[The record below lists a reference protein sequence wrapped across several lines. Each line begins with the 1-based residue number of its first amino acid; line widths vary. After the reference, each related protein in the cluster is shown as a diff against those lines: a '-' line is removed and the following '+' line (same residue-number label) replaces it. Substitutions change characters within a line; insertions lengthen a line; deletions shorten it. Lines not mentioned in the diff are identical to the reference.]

1 MTTYKHFCKT
11 LFFIGISLS
20 FSLYADQQL
29 EVLEVKTSQSYE
41 ISKNLPGELL
51 PFQQS
56 KIAFEITGRI
66 SSIYVDIGDRVKKDE
81 VLAKLD
87 DSEVNA
93 NLEQAVARLD
103 LANQVLN
110 RFEDLR
116 KKGFISI
123 QDFDKAKSE
132 YLVAKS
138 QVKFFEVKKSQTILR
153 APYDGFIQ
161 NRFVDEGT
169 VINGS
174 NPILEILDANKV
186 EAHVSIPENLV
197 NNLEV
202 SNDYVFEIGQ
212 EKAKGKFKRLA
223 PMSASGSNSRLAI
236 FEFSDFFI
244 PGSVIDLIIK
254 IKKSEQGIW
263 LPINSLSQSEQG
275 LWSVYTVS
283 DDGSNRVEKDLVRI
297 LHFENNYAYVSGTLK
312 DGDLVILG
320 GYIAYFMYLY
330 GIHPAWGCLLYTSPS
345 PRDVEEYR
353 MPSSA

>member
-1 MTTYKHFCKT
+1 
-11 LFFIGISLS
+11 LVGISLS

-81 VLAKLD
+81 MLAKLD

-212 EKAKGKFKRLA
+212 EKAIGKFKRLA

-236 FEFSDFFI
+236 FEFTDFFI

-254 IKKSEQGIW
+254 IRKSEQGVW

-312 DGDLVILG
+312 NGDLVILG
-320 GYIAYFMYLY
+320 GLSKIIEGQTL
-330 GIHPAWGCLLYTSPS
+330 
-345 PRDVEEYR
+345 
-353 MPSSA
+353 

>member
-1 MTTYKHFCKT
+1 MTIYKHFCKT
-11 LFFIGISLS
+11 LFLVGISLS

-29 EVLEVKTSQSYE
+29 EVLEVNSSQSYE

-66 SSIYVDIGDRVKKDE
+66 SSIFVDIGDRVKKDE

-212 EKAKGKFKRLA
+212 EKAIGKFKRLA

-236 FEFSDFFI
+236 FEFTDFFI

-254 IKKSEQGIW
+254 IRKSEQGVW

-312 DGDLVILG
+312 NGDLVILG
-320 GYIAYFMYLY
+320 GLSKIIEGQTL
-330 GIHPAWGCLLYTSPS
+330 
-345 PRDVEEYR
+345 
-353 MPSSA
+353 

>member
-1 MTTYKHFCKT
+1 MTTYKHFCKA

-20 FSLYADQQL
+20 FSLYSDQRL

-202 SNDYVFEIGQ
+202 SNDYFFEIGQ

-254 IKKSEQGIW
+254 IEKSEQGIW

-275 LWSVYTVS
+275 LWSVYTYQMM
-283 DDGSNRVEKDLVRI
+283 DQIGLKKTLFAFFI
-297 LHFENNYAYVSGTLK
+297 LKITML
-312 DGDLVILG
+312 
-320 GYIAYFMYLY
+320 MYQV
-330 GIHPAWGCLLYTSPS
+330 P
-345 PRDVEEYR
+345 
-353 MPSSA
+353 

>member
-1 MTTYKHFCKT
+1 MTIYKRFCKT
-11 LFFIGISLS
+11 LFLVGISLS

-66 SSIYVDIGDRVKKDE
+66 LSIYVDIGDRVKKDE

-123 QDFDKAKSE
+123 QDFDEAKSE

-202 SNDYVFEIGQ
+202 SNDYFFEIGQ

-320 GYIAYFMYLY
+320 GLSKIIEGQTL
-330 GIHPAWGCLLYTSPS
+330 
-345 PRDVEEYR
+345 
-353 MPSSA
+353 

>member
-1 MTTYKHFCKT
+1 MTINKHFCKT
-11 LFFIGISLS
+11 LFLVGISLS
-20 FSLYADQQL
+20 FSLYADQQF

-66 SSIYVDIGDRVKKDE
+66 SSIFVDIGDRVKKDE

-123 QDFDKAKSE
+123 QDFDEAKSE

-212 EKAKGKFKRLA
+212 EKAIGKFKRLA

-244 PGSVIDLIIK
+244 PGSVIDLVIK
-254 IKKSEQGIW
+254 VQKNEQGVW

-312 DGDLVILG
+312 NGDLVILG
-320 GYIAYFMYLY
+320 GLSKIIEGQTL
-330 GIHPAWGCLLYTSPS
+330 
-345 PRDVEEYR
+345 
-353 MPSSA
+353 

>member
-1 MTTYKHFCKT
+1 MTIYKHFCKT
-11 LFFIGISLS
+11 LFLVGISMS

-81 VLAKLD
+81 MLAKLD

-161 NRFVDEGT
+161 NRLVDEGT

-212 EKAKGKFKRLA
+212 EKAICKFKRLA
-223 PMSASGSNSRLAI
+223 PMSDSGSNSRLAI
-236 FEFSDFFI
+236 FDFTDFLI
-244 PGSVIDLIIK
+244 P
-254 IKKSEQGIW
+254 
-263 LPINSLSQSEQG
+263 
-275 LWSVYTVS
+275 
-283 DDGSNRVEKDLVRI
+283 
-297 LHFENNYAYVSGTLK
+297 
-312 DGDLVILG
+312 
-320 GYIAYFMYLY
+320 
-330 GIHPAWGCLLYTSPS
+330 
-345 PRDVEEYR
+345 
-353 MPSSA
+353 

>member
-1 MTTYKHFCKT
+1 MTIYKHFCKT
-11 LFFIGISLS
+11 LFFFGICLS

-66 SSIYVDIGDRVKKDE
+66 SSIFVDIGDRVKKDE

-174 NPILEILDANKV
+174 NPILEILDANRV

-197 NNLEV
+197 TNLEV
-202 SNDYVFEIGQ
+202 SNDYTFEIGQ
-212 EKAKGKFKRLA
+212 EKVLGKFQRLA

-254 IKKSEQGIW
+254 IEKSEQGIW

-320 GYIAYFMYLY
+320 GLSKIIEGQTL
-330 GIHPAWGCLLYTSPS
+330 
-345 PRDVEEYR
+345 
-353 MPSSA
+353 

>member
-1 MTTYKHFCKT
+1 MTTYKYFCKT
-11 LFFIGISLS
+11 LFLFGISLS
-20 FSLYADQQL
+20 FSLYADRQL

-66 SSIYVDIGDRVKKDE
+66 SSIYVDIGDRVKKDD

-123 QDFDKAKSE
+123 QDFDEAKSE

-186 EAHVSIPENLV
+186 EAHVSIPENLIT
-197 NNLEV
+197 NFEV
-202 SNDYVFEIGQ
+202 SNDY
-212 EKAKGKFKRLA
+212 A
-223 PMSASGSNSRLAI
+223 
-236 FEFSDFFI
+236 
-244 PGSVIDLIIK
+244 
-254 IKKSEQGIW
+254 
-263 LPINSLSQSEQG
+263 
-275 LWSVYTVS
+275 
-283 DDGSNRVEKDLVRI
+283 
-297 LHFENNYAYVSGTLK
+297 
-312 DGDLVILG
+312 
-320 GYIAYFMYLY
+320 
-330 GIHPAWGCLLYTSPS
+330 CLLYTSPS
-345 PRDVEEYR
+345 PRDQVVSR

>member
-1 MTTYKHFCKT
+1 MTTYKHFCKA

-20 FSLYADQQL
+20 FSLYSDQRL

-66 SSIYVDIGDRVKKDE
+66 SSIYVDIGDRVKKDD

-202 SNDYVFEIGQ
+202 SNDYTFEIGQ
-212 EKAKGKFKRLA
+212 EKAIGKFKRLA

-320 GYIAYFMYLY
+320 GLSKIIEGQTL
-330 GIHPAWGCLLYTSPS
+330 
-345 PRDVEEYR
+345 
-353 MPSSA
+353 

>member
-1 MTTYKHFCKT
+1 MTIYKHFCKT
-11 LFFIGISLS
+11 LFLVGIPLS

-41 ISKNLPGELL
+41 ISKKLPGELL

-66 SSIYVDIGDRVKKDE
+66 SSIYVDIGDKVKKDE

-153 APYDGFIQ
+153 APYNGFIQ

-283 DDGSNRVEKDLVRI
+283 DDGLNRVEKDLVRI

-320 GYIAYFMYLY
+320 GLSKIIEGQTL
-330 GIHPAWGCLLYTSPS
+330 
-345 PRDVEEYR
+345 
-353 MPSSA
+353 

>member
-1 MTTYKHFCKT
+1 MTIYKHFCKT
-11 LFFIGISLS
+11 LFLVGISLS

-263 LPINSLSQSEQG
+263 LPINSLSLS
-275 LWSVYTVS
+275 L
-283 DDGSNRVEKDLVRI
+283 
-297 LHFENNYAYVSGTLK
+297 
-312 DGDLVILG
+312 
-320 GYIAYFMYLY
+320 
-330 GIHPAWGCLLYTSPS
+330 IHI
-345 PRDVEEYR
+345 
-353 MPSSA
+353 

>member
-1 MTTYKHFCKT
+1 MTIYKHFCKT
-11 LFFIGISLS
+11 LFLVGISLS

-66 SSIYVDIGDRVKKDE
+66 SSIYVDIGDRVKEDD

-202 SNDYVFEIGQ
+202 SNDYTFEIGQ
-212 EKAKGKFKRLA
+212 EKAIGKFKRLA

-254 IKKSEQGIW
+254 IKKNEQGIW

-320 GYIAYFMYLY
+320 GLSKIIEGQTL
-330 GIHPAWGCLLYTSPS
+330 
-345 PRDVEEYR
+345 
-353 MPSSA
+353 

>member
-1 MTTYKHFCKT
+1 MTIYKHFCKT
-11 LFFIGISLS
+11 LFLVGISLS

-66 SSIYVDIGDRVKKDE
+66 SSIYVDIGDRVKKNE

-320 GYIAYFMYLY
+320 GLSKIIEGQTL
-330 GIHPAWGCLLYTSPS
+330 
-345 PRDVEEYR
+345 
-353 MPSSA
+353 

>member
-1 MTTYKHFCKT
+1 MTIYKHFCKT
-11 LFFIGISLS
+11 LFLVGISLS

-297 LHFENNYAYVSGTLK
+297 LHFENNYAYVSGTFK

-320 GYIAYFMYLY
+320 GLSKIIEGQTL
-330 GIHPAWGCLLYTSPS
+330 
-345 PRDVEEYR
+345 
-353 MPSSA
+353 

>member
-1 MTTYKHFCKT
+1 
-11 LFFIGISLS
+11 LVGISLS

-81 VLAKLD
+81 MLAKLD

-93 NLEQAVARLD
+93 NLEQAIARLD

-212 EKAKGKFKRLA
+212 EKAIGKFKRLA

-236 FEFSDFFI
+236 FEFTDFFI

-254 IKKSEQGIW
+254 IRKSEQGVW

-312 DGDLVILG
+312 NGDLVILG
-320 GYIAYFMYLY
+320 GLSKIIEGQTL
-330 GIHPAWGCLLYTSPS
+330 
-345 PRDVEEYR
+345 
-353 MPSSA
+353 

>member
-1 MTTYKHFCKT
+1 MTIYKHFCKT
-11 LFFIGISLS
+11 LFLVGISLS
-20 FSLYADQQL
+20 FSLHADQQL

-66 SSIYVDIGDRVKKDE
+66 SSIFVDIGDRVKKDE

-202 SNDYVFEIGQ
+202 SNDYFFEIGQ

-320 GYIAYFMYLY
+320 GLSKIIEGQTL
-330 GIHPAWGCLLYTSPS
+330 
-345 PRDVEEYR
+345 
-353 MPSSA
+353 

>member
-1 MTTYKHFCKT
+1 MTIYKHFCKT
-11 LFFIGISLS
+11 LFLVGISLS

-169 VINGS
+169 VINGI

-202 SNDYVFEIGQ
+202 SNDYTFEIGQ
-212 EKAKGKFKRLA
+212 EKANGKFKRLA

-236 FEFSDFFI
+236 FEFSDFFTI
-244 PGSVIDLIIK
+244 KPSIRFFGSDIDYRISGLGEQCEFVDPGFCY
-254 IKKSEQGIW
+254 Q
-263 LPINSLSQSEQG
+263 
-275 LWSVYTVS
+275 
-283 DDGSNRVEKDLVRI
+283 
-297 LHFENNYAYVSGTLK
+297 SGTNPCFLSRQEITK
-312 DGDLVILG
+312 LLG
-320 GYIAYFMYLY
+320 GLGVA
-330 GIHPAWGCLLYTSPS
+330 A
-345 PRDVEEYR
+345 
-353 MPSSA
+353 

>member
-11 LFFIGISLS
+11 LFLVGISLS

-81 VLAKLD
+81 MLAKLD

-254 IKKSEQGIW
+254 IEKSEQGIW

-320 GYIAYFMYLY
+320 GLSKIIEGQTL
-330 GIHPAWGCLLYTSPS
+330 
-345 PRDVEEYR
+345 
-353 MPSSA
+353 

>member
-1 MTTYKHFCKT
+1 MTIYKHFCKT
-11 LFFIGISLS
+11 LFLVGISLS

-81 VLAKLD
+81 MLAKLD

-212 EKAKGKFKRLA
+212 EKAIGKFKRLA

-236 FEFSDFFI
+236 FEFTDFFI

-254 IKKSEQGIW
+254 IRKSEQGVW

-320 GYIAYFMYLY
+320 GLSKIIEGQTL
-330 GIHPAWGCLLYTSPS
+330 
-345 PRDVEEYR
+345 
-353 MPSSA
+353 

>member
-20 FSLYADQQL
+20 FSLYSDQQL

-66 SSIYVDIGDRVKKDE
+66 SSIYVDIGDRVKKDD

-186 EAHVSIPENLV
+186 EAHVSIPEDLV

-202 SNDYVFEIGQ
+202 SNDYTFEIGQ
-212 EKAKGKFKRLA
+212 EKAIGKFKRLA

-236 FEFSDFFI
+236 FEFSDFYI

-283 DDGSNRVEKDLVRI
+283 GDGSNRVEKDLVRI

-320 GYIAYFMYLY
+320 GLSKIIEGQTL
-330 GIHPAWGCLLYTSPS
+330 
-345 PRDVEEYR
+345 
-353 MPSSA
+353 

>member
-11 LFFIGISLS
+11 IFLIGISLS
-20 FSLYADQQL
+20 FSLYADKQL

-212 EKAKGKFKRLA
+212 EKAIGKFKRLA

-320 GYIAYFMYLY
+320 GLSKIIEGQTL
-330 GIHPAWGCLLYTSPS
+330 
-345 PRDVEEYR
+345 
-353 MPSSA
+353 

>member
-1 MTTYKHFCKT
+1 MTIYKHFCKT
-11 LFFIGISLS
+11 LFLVGISLS

-66 SSIYVDIGDRVKKDE
+66 SSIFVDIGDRVKKDE

-236 FEFSDFFI
+236 FEFSDFFS

-275 LWSVYTVS
+275 LWSVYTIS

-320 GYIAYFMYLY
+320 GLSKIIEGQTL
-330 GIHPAWGCLLYTSPS
+330 
-345 PRDVEEYR
+345 
-353 MPSSA
+353 

>member
-20 FSLYADQQL
+20 FSLYSDQQL

-320 GYIAYFMYLY
+320 GLSKIIEGQTL
-330 GIHPAWGCLLYTSPS
+330 
-345 PRDVEEYR
+345 
-353 MPSSA
+353 

>member
-11 LFFIGISLS
+11 IFLIGISLS

-66 SSIYVDIGDRVKKDE
+66 LSIYVDIGDRVKKDD

-93 NLEQAVARLD
+93 NLEQAIARLD

-123 QDFDKAKSE
+123 QDFDEAKSE

-202 SNDYVFEIGQ
+202 SNDYFFEIGQ

-320 GYIAYFMYLY
+320 GLSKIIEGQTL
-330 GIHPAWGCLLYTSPS
+330 
-345 PRDVEEYR
+345 
-353 MPSSA
+353 

>member
-1 MTTYKHFCKT
+1 MTIYNNFCKT
-11 LFFIGISLS
+11 LFLVGISLS

-320 GYIAYFMYLY
+320 GLSKIIEGQTL
-330 GIHPAWGCLLYTSPS
+330 
-345 PRDVEEYR
+345 
-353 MPSSA
+353 

>member
-1 MTTYKHFCKT
+1 MTIYKHFCKT
-11 LFFIGISLS
+11 LFLCGIYLS
-20 FSLYADQQL
+20 FSMYADQQL
-29 EVLEVKTSQSYE
+29 EVLEVKTRDTYE

-66 SSIYVDIGDRVKKDE
+66 LSIYVDIGDKVKKGDL
-81 VLAKLD
+81 LAQLD
-87 DSEVNA
+87 DSEINA
-93 NLEQAVARLD
+93 SLEQAVARLD
-103 LANQVLN
+103 LANQVLK

-116 KKGFISI
+116 QKGFISI
-123 QDFDKAKSE
+123 QDYDKAKSE

-138 QVKFFEVKKSQTILR
+138 QVKYFEVKKSQTILR

-186 EAHVSIPENLV
+186 EAHVSIPENLIP
-197 NNLEV
+197 NLEV
-202 SNDYVFEIGQ
+202 FNDYSFQIGQ
-212 EKAKGKFKRLA
+212 KTVFGTLKRLA
-223 PMSASGSNSRLAI
+223 PMAASGSNSRLAI
-236 FEFSDFFI
+236 FEFNDFFI
-244 PGSVIDLIIK
+244 PGSLIDLIVK
-254 IKKSEQGIW
+254 VKKNEKGIW

-283 DDGSNRVEKDLVRI
+283 NDGTNTVEKDIVQI
-297 LHFENNYAYVSGTLK
+297 IHFENNFAFVSGTLK

-320 GYIAYFMYLY
+320 GLSKIIEGQTL
-330 GIHPAWGCLLYTSPS
+330 
-345 PRDVEEYR
+345 
-353 MPSSA
+353 

>member
-1 MTTYKHFCKT
+1 MTIYKHFCKT
-11 LFFIGISLS
+11 LFLVGISLS

-66 SSIYVDIGDRVKKDE
+66 SSIFVDIGDRVKKDE
-81 VLAKLD
+81 MLAKLD

-320 GYIAYFMYLY
+320 GLSKIIEGQTL
-330 GIHPAWGCLLYTSPS
+330 
-345 PRDVEEYR
+345 
-353 MPSSA
+353 

>member
-1 MTTYKHFCKT
+1 MTIYKHFCKT
-11 LFFIGISLS
+11 LFLVGISLS

-66 SSIYVDIGDRVKKDE
+66 SSIFVDIGDRVKKDE

-212 EKAKGKFKRLA
+212 EKAIGKFKRLA

-254 IKKSEQGIW
+254 IKKNEQGIW

-320 GYIAYFMYLY
+320 GLSKIIEGQTL
-330 GIHPAWGCLLYTSPS
+330 
-345 PRDVEEYR
+345 
-353 MPSSA
+353 

>member
-1 MTTYKHFCKT
+1 MTTNKQFCKIFI
-11 LFFIGISLS
+11 FFGISLS
-20 FSLYADQQL
+20 FLLNADQQL
-29 EVLEVKTSQSYE
+29 EVLEVKTSSSYE

-66 SSIYVDIGDRVKKDE
+66 LSISADIGDKVKKGDL
-81 VLAKLD
+81 LAQLD
-87 DSEVNA
+87 DSEINA
-93 NLEQAVARLD
+93 SLEQALARLD
-103 LANQVLN
+103 LANQVLK

-116 KKGFISI
+116 QKGYISI
-123 QDFDKAKSE
+123 QDFDEAKSE

-138 QVKFFEVKKSQTILR
+138 QVKFFEVKKSQTVLR

-186 EAHVSIPENLV
+186 EAHVSIPENLIT
-197 NNLEV
+197 NLV
-202 SNDYVFEIGQ
+202 MLNDYTFQIGQ
-212 EKAKGKFKRLA
+212 KTVFCKLKILA
-223 PMSASGSNSRLAI
+223 PMAASGSNSRLAI
-236 FEFSDFFI
+236 FELNDFFI
-244 PGSVIDLIIK
+244 PGSLIDLIIK
-254 IKKSEQGIW
+254 INRNEKGIW

-283 DDGSNRVEKDLVRI
+283 NDGFNTVEKDIVQI
-297 LHFENNYAYVSGTLK
+297 IHFENNYAFVSGTLK

-320 GYIAYFMYLY
+320 GLSKIIEGQTL
-330 GIHPAWGCLLYTSPS
+330 
-345 PRDVEEYR
+345 
-353 MPSSA
+353 

>member
-1 MTTYKHFCKT
+1 MTIYKHFCKT
-11 LFFIGISLS
+11 LFLVGISLS

-186 EAHVSIPENLV
+186 EAHVSIPEDLV
-197 NNLEV
+197 SNLEV

-320 GYIAYFMYLY
+320 GLSKIIEGQTL
-330 GIHPAWGCLLYTSPS
+330 
-345 PRDVEEYR
+345 
-353 MPSSA
+353 

>member
-11 LFFIGISLS
+11 LFLVGISLS

-29 EVLEVKTSQSYE
+29 EVLEVKTNQSYE

-66 SSIYVDIGDRVKKDE
+66 SSIFVDIGDRVKKDE

-212 EKAKGKFKRLA
+212 EKAIGKFKRLA

-254 IKKSEQGIW
+254 IRKSEQGVW

-320 GYIAYFMYLY
+320 GLSKIIEGQTL
-330 GIHPAWGCLLYTSPS
+330 
-345 PRDVEEYR
+345 
-353 MPSSA
+353 

>member
-11 LFFIGISLS
+11 IFLIGISLS

-81 VLAKLD
+81 MLAKLD

-202 SNDYVFEIGQ
+202 SNDYTFEIGQ
-212 EKAKGKFKRLA
+212 EKAIGKFKRLA

-312 DGDLVILG
+312 NGDLVILG
-320 GYIAYFMYLY
+320 GLSKIIEGQTL
-330 GIHPAWGCLLYTSPS
+330 
-345 PRDVEEYR
+345 
-353 MPSSA
+353 

>member
-1 MTTYKHFCKT
+1 MTIYKHFCKT
-11 LFFIGISLS
+11 LFLVGISLS

-123 QDFDKAKSE
+123 QDFDKAQSE

-320 GYIAYFMYLY
+320 GLSKIIEGQTL
-330 GIHPAWGCLLYTSPS
+330 
-345 PRDVEEYR
+345 
-353 MPSSA
+353 

>member
-1 MTTYKHFCKT
+1 MTINKNFCKT
-11 LFFIGISLS
+11 LLFLGISFS
-20 FSLYADQQL
+20 FSLYADQQI

-41 ISKNLPGELL
+41 IAKNLPGELL

-66 SSIYVDIGDRVKKDE
+66 LSISVDIGDKVKKDD

-87 DSEVNA
+87 DSEINA
-93 NLEQAVARLD
+93 SLEQAVARLD
-103 LANQVLN
+103 LASQVLS
-110 RFEDLR
+110 RFRDLR

-123 QDFDKAKSE
+123 QDFDEAKSE

-153 APYDGFIQ
+153 APYDGFVQ
-161 NRFVDEGT
+161 RRFVDEGT

-186 EAHVSIPENLV
+186 EAHVSIPENLIA
-197 NNLEV
+197 NLEV
-202 SNDYVFEIGQ
+202 SNDYIFQIGNEKVF
-212 EKAKGKFKRLA
+212 GKFKRLA

-236 FEFSDFFI
+236 FEFSNFFI

-254 IKKSEQGIW
+254 INKNENGIW

-283 DDGSNRVEKDLVRI
+283 NDGSNRVEKDLVRV

-320 GYIAYFMYLY
+320 GLSKIIEGQTL
-330 GIHPAWGCLLYTSPS
+330 
-345 PRDVEEYR
+345 
-353 MPSSA
+353 

>member
-1 MTTYKHFCKT
+1 MTIYKHFCKT
-11 LFFIGISLS
+11 LFLVGISLS

-66 SSIYVDIGDRVKKDE
+66 SSIFVDIGDRVKKDE

-212 EKAKGKFKRLA
+212 EKAIGKFKRLA

-275 LWSVYTVS
+275 LWSVYTIS

-320 GYIAYFMYLY
+320 GLSKIIEGQTL
-330 GIHPAWGCLLYTSPS
+330 
-345 PRDVEEYR
+345 
-353 MPSSA
+353 

>member
-1 MTTYKHFCKT
+1 MTIYKHFCKT

-66 SSIYVDIGDRVKKDE
+66 SSIYVDIGDRVKKDD

-202 SNDYVFEIGQ
+202 SNDYIFEIGQ

-320 GYIAYFMYLY
+320 GLSKIIEGQTL
-330 GIHPAWGCLLYTSPS
+330 
-345 PRDVEEYR
+345 
-353 MPSSA
+353 